1 VSGKLAAEVFG
12 VFDQTISSS
21 KRFRAS
27 RGLKMQIT
35 NGQFIGYLATLLNDV
50 GADDKKIRVE
60 INGIGGR
67 KMPIS
72 AILLRAV

>member
-1 VSGKLAAEVFG
+1 
-12 VFDQTISSS
+12 
-21 KRFRAS
+21 
-27 RGLKMQIT
+27 MQIT